1 MSTEFKLY
9 NVDDEDLYR
18 NKSPKEKFEIRKQM
32 IVMAKE
38 RGIKPTARY
47 FNTYPATVRRII
59 RLYNEKGEEGLI
71 TKKFLFFFSF
81 TYHF

>member
-59 RLYNEKGEEGLI
+59 MLYNEKGEEGLI
-71 TKKFLFFFSF
+71 TKR
-81 TYHF
+81 

>member
-38 RGIKPTARY
+38 RKIKPTAGY

-71 TKKFLFFFSF
+71 TKR
-81 TYHF
+81 

>member
-47 FNTYPATVRRII
+47 FNTYPATVRRIT

-71 TKKFLFFFSF
+71 TKR
-81 TYHF
+81 

>member
-1 MSTEFKLY
+1 MPQISHKGKILPA
-9 NVDDEDLYR
+9 
-18 NKSPKEKFEIRKQM
+18 SAIRKL
-32 IVMAKE
+32 VPFADAAKE

-71 TKKFLFFFSF
+71 TKR
-81 TYHF
+81 

>member
-47 FNTYPATVRRII
+47 FNTYPATGRRII

-71 TKKFLFFFSF
+71 TKR
-81 TYHF
+81 

>member
-38 RGIKPTARY
+38 SGIKPTARY

-71 TKKFLFFFSF
+71 TKR
-81 TYHF
+81 

>member
-9 NVDDEDLYR
+9 NVNDEDLYR
-18 NKSPKEKFEIRKQM
+18 NKSPKEKFEIRKPM
-32 IVMAKE
+32 IVMANE

-71 TKKFLFFFSF
+71 TKR
-81 TYHF
+81 

>member
-38 RGIKPTARY
+38 KGIKPTARY

-59 RLYNEKGEEGLI
+59 RLYNEKRRRR
-71 TKKFLFFFSF
+71 
-81 TYHF
+81 TYY

>member
-9 NVDDEDLYR
+9 NVNDEDLYR
-18 NKSPKEKFEIRKQM
+18 NKSPKEKFEIRKKM

-71 TKKFLFFFSF
+71 TKR
-81 TYHF
+81 

>member
-32 IVMAKE
+32 VVMAKKK
-38 RGIKPTARY
+38 INVIMKLLSTHM
-47 FNTYPATVRRII
+47 VRMD
-59 RLYNEKGEEGLI
+59 
-71 TKKFLFFFSF
+71 
-81 TYHF
+81 

>member
-18 NKSPKEKFEIRKQM
+18 NKSPKEKFEIRKKM

-71 TKKFLFFFSF
+71 TKR
-81 TYHF
+81 

>member
-47 FNTYPATVRRII
+47 FNTYPATFRRII

-71 TKKFLFFFSF
+71 TKR
-81 TYHF
+81 

>member
-18 NKSPKEKFEIRKQM
+18 NKSPNEKFEIRKQM

-59 RLYNEKGEEGLI
+59 RLYNENGEEGLI
-71 TKKFLFFFSF
+71 TKR
-81 TYHF
+81 

>member
-1 MSTEFKLY
+1 MSTEFKVY

-59 RLYNEKGEEGLI
+59 RLYNENGEEGLI
-71 TKKFLFFFSF
+71 TKR
-81 TYHF
+81 

>member
-1 MSTEFKLY
+1 
-9 NVDDEDLYR
+9 
-18 NKSPKEKFEIRKQM
+18 M

-38 RGIKPTARY
+38 REIKPTAGY

-71 TKKFLFFFSF
+71 TKR
-81 TYHF
+81 

>member
-71 TKKFLFFFSF
+71 NKR
-81 TYHF
+81 

>member
-32 IVMAKE
+32 IVMVKE

-47 FNTYPATVRRII
+47 FNTYPATVSRII

-71 TKKFLFFFSF
+71 TKR
-81 TYHF
+81 

>member
-32 IVMAKE
+32 IVMVKE

-71 TKKFLFFFSF
+71 TKR
-81 TYHF
+81 

>member
-1 MSTEFKLY
+1 
-9 NVDDEDLYR
+9 
-18 NKSPKEKFEIRKQM
+18 M

-71 TKKFLFFFSF
+71 TKK
-81 TYHF
+81 

>member
-9 NVDDEDLYR
+9 NVNDEDLYR

-32 IVMAKE
+32 IVMVKE

-71 TKKFLFFFSF
+71 TKR
-81 TYHF
+81 

>member
-9 NVDDEDLYR
+9 NVNDEDLYR

-32 IVMAKE
+32 IAMAKE
-38 RGIKPTARY
+38 REIKPTARY

-71 TKKFLFFFSF
+71 TKR
-81 TYHF
+81 

>member
-9 NVDDEDLYR
+9 NVNDEDLYR

-47 FNTYPATVRRII
+47 FNTYPAIVRRII

-71 TKKFLFFFSF
+71 TKR
-81 TYHF
+81 

>member
-18 NKSPKEKFEIRKQM
+18 NKSPKEKFEIRKKM
-32 IVMAKE
+32 IVMAKK

-71 TKKFLFFFSF
+71 TKR
-81 TYHF
+81 